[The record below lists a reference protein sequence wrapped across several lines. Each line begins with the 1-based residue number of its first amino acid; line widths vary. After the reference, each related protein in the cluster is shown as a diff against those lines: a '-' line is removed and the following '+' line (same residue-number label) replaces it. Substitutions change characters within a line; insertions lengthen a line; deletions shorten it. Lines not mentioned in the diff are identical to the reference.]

1 MLTSARLESLN
12 VRLSDA
18 QLAARELGTLKSLNE
33 VKRVRQAIRLE
44 TDRLLSKETRIE
56 RVSRLTAEMHG
67 LTKEELLEFSVRLD
81 VVQMD
86 DSFRALVSDRLRAMN
101 AA

>member
-1 MLTSARLESLN
+1 MPSSKLASLNARLEA
-12 VRLSDA
+12 A
-18 QLAARELGTLKSLNE
+18 QVAARELGTVKSLNE

-44 TDRLLSKETRIE
+44 TDRLLAKETRIE
-56 RVSRLTAEMHG
+56 RVSRLTGEMHG
-67 LTKEELLEFSVRLD
+67 LTKEALLEFSVRLD

-86 DSFRALVSDRLRAMN
+86 DSFRALVSERLRAMN